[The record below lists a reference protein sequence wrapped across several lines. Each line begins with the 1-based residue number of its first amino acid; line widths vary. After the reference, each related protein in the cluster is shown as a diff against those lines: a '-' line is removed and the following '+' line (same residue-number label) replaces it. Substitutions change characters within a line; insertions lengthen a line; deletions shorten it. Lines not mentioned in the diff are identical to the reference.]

1 MAKIEP
7 DEIIRAT
14 LAAVEEWKRRATM
27 ITSSID
33 CVHDIRPALRLLN
46 DIKFFDPTK
55 ETEDGK

>member
-1 MAKIEP
+1 MATS
-7 DEIIRAT
+7 DEQVIRAT
-14 LAAVEEWKRRATM
+14 LEAVVEWRRRATE